1 MHIAAS
7 LMAMTT
13 KAKIENR
20 ARLLLAKNLRQLRL
34 AKGWSQEELADLANF
49 HRTYVSQLERGI
61 TNVTIDNLQRLA
73 EVLGIEIP
81 ELFIQP

>member
-1 MHIAAS
+1 
-7 LMAMTT
+7 MTT
-13 KAKIENR
+13 TAKNENK
-20 ARLLLAKNLRQLRL
+20 ARLLLAKNLRRLRL
-34 AKGWSQEELADLANF
+34 ARGWSQEELADLANF